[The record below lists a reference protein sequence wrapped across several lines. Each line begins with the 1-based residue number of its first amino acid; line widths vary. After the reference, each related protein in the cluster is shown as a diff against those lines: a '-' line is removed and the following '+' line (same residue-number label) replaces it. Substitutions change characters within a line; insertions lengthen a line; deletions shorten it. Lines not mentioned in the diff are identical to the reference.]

1 MLIKLE
7 GKLVHTLLMNYF
19 ILIFPE
25 VIIGFVKTKL
35 TVSEGDAMAV
45 VSVQILK
52 GTLRSNITIQL
63 FMDDDS
69 ATSISECCQYTL
81 IYI

>member
-1 MLIKLE
+1 M
-7 GKLVHTLLMNYF
+7 
-19 ILIFPE
+19 
-25 VIIGFVKTKL
+25 KTKL

-45 VSVQILK
+45 VRVEILN
-52 GTLRSNITIQL
+52 GTLGSNITILL
-63 FMDDDS
+63 FTDDDS

>member
-1 MLIKLE
+1 M
-7 GKLVHTLLMNYF
+7 
-19 ILIFPE
+19 
-25 VIIGFVKTKL
+25 KTKL

-45 VSVQILK
+45 VSVQILN
-52 GTLRSNITIQL
+52 GTLSSNIIIQL
-63 FMDDDS
+63 FTNDDS

>member
-1 MLIKLE
+1 M
-7 GKLVHTLLMNYF
+7 
-19 ILIFPE
+19 
-25 VIIGFVKTKL
+25 KTKL
-35 TVSEGDAMAV
+35 TVSEGDAVVV
-45 VSVQILK
+45 VSVRILN

-63 FMDDDS
+63 FTDDDS

>member
-1 MLIKLE
+1 M
-7 GKLVHTLLMNYF
+7 
-19 ILIFPE
+19 
-25 VIIGFVKTKL
+25 KTKL
-35 TVSEGDAMAV
+35 TVSEGDAVAV

-52 GTLRSNITIQL
+52 GTLRSNNTIQL
-63 FMDDDS
+63 FTYDVS